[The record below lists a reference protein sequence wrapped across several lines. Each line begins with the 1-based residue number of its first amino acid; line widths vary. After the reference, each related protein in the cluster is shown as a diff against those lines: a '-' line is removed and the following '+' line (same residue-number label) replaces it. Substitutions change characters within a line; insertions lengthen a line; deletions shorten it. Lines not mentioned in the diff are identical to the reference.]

1 MGIKDHLSDFMQK
14 YGFETKQV
22 LVTDIVPDA
31 KNRRAMNEI
40 NVNQRLRVAKQER
53 AEADK
58 ILAVK
63 RAEADAESK
72 YLMGIGVAAQRRA
85 LVDGLKSSVMDFS
98 NSVDGM
104 GPKDVLEL
112 VLVTQYFD
120 TLKEIAGTGRRA
132 RCCSRTTP

>member
-1 MGIKDHLSDFMQK
+1 M
-14 YGFETKQV
+14 
-22 LVTDIVPDA
+22 TDIVPDF

-85 LVDGLKSSVMDFS
+85 LVDGLKNSVMDFS

-120 TLKEIAGTGRRA
+120 ALKEIAATSKEGTLLFPHNPSALRDLSSDIRR
-132 RCCSRTTP
+132 SFSN